1 MQTTGTHFNYYFV
14 CKRKLWL
21 FGNGMNME
29 HTSDAV
35 YEGKLIHE
43 KSYPQRPERY
53 EEQEIEGCK
62 IDFYDARNKIVHEIK
77 KSDKIESAHEW
88 QVKYYIFVLE
98 RNGVEGATG
107 ILEYPTLRQTNRVD
121 LTDDDRQ
128 QIVSMEAEIKQLIES
143 DTCSPVINSKICK
156 NCSYYEFCYVDEA

>member
-1 MQTTGTHFNYYFV
+1 MQITGTHFNYYFV

-29 HTSDAV
+29 HTSDTV

-43 KSYPQRPERY
+43 TSYLQRSQRY
-53 EEQEIEGCK
+53 EELAIEGCR
-62 IDFYDARNKIVHEIK
+62 IDFYDARNKVVHEIK
-77 KSDKIESAHEW
+77 KSDKIELAHEW

-107 ILEYPTLRQTNRVD
+107 ILEYPTLRHTAKVELID
-121 LTDDDRQ
+121 EDRKHIL
-128 QIVSMEAEIKQLIES
+128 QIETEIAKLIKL
-143 DTCSPVINSKICK
+143 DVCPPTINATICK
-156 NCSYYEFCYVDEA
+156 SCSYYEFCYVNE